1 MHGVASSVEHRSAAR
16 RIAARDQRG
25 RLRRAGRKATGT
37 DMDREAIGS
46 ENIHAALDAL
56 LNLPPLK
63 KSPQLSAFL
72 SYVVRESLAGRG
84 SLLKSY
90 TIATDALGR
99 STSFDPATD
108 AIVRVEARRLR
119 QVLQQIYADP
129 TCPIGVRIDL
139 PLGRYEPSFRHVA
152 PPPPGAAAVRAED
165 EPDGVRESEQ
175 RYRALVEASAA
186 VEWRTGP
193 DGGLVQTFGLSARTG
208 LGDAELQGFGWL
220 DVLHPHDRG
229 GTEVVWRACCQSGT
243 PLDATYRVRHR
254 DGQYRWML
262 GRAIPI
268 ESADGAIRE
277 WVGTM
282 ADIDEQVRAQ
292 EALRT
297 SEERLR
303 LAMSAAEM
311 MTWDIDAATR
321 EVSCSEIGE
330 SLMGVTR
337 GPLDEFLAMILPED
351 LPVVLAS
358 LEPAL
363 RGEGTYDAQYRI
375 TDHEGRLRWLSA
387 RGSLVRTPGGLI
399 GVACDVTRRYPD
411 PVVIERQRLMA

>member
-1 MHGVASSVEHRSAAR
+1 
-16 RIAARDQRG
+16 
-25 RLRRAGRKATGT
+25 
-37 DMDREAIGS
+37 MDREEIGT

-72 SYVVRESLAGRG
+72 AYVVRESLAGRG

-129 TCPIGVRIDL
+129 ACPLEVRIDL
-139 PLGRYEPSFRHVA
+139 PLGRYEPSFRQIVPAAGGPA
-152 PPPPGAAAVRAED
+152 PSDPPAPAAEAG
-165 EPDGVRESEQ
+165 GVHESEQ

-186 VEWRTGP
+186 VEWRSSP
-193 DGGLVQTFGLSARTG
+193 DGQLLQTFGLSARTG
-208 LGDAELQGFGWL
+208 LCDADLHGFGWL
-220 DVLHPHDRG
+220 TTLHPADRAG
-229 GTEVVWRACCQSGT
+229 VEDLWRACCQSGT

-254 DGQYRWML
+254 NGQYRWML
-262 GRAIPI
+262 ARAVPL
-268 ESADGAIRE
+268 ENAEGAIRE

-282 ADIDEQVRAQ
+282 ADIDEQVRAA

-303 LAMSAAEM
+303 LAVAAAEM
-311 MTWDIDAATR
+311 MTWDVDPSTR
-321 EVSCSEIGE
+321 VVTCSEFGE
-330 SLMGVTR
+330 SLMGLTS
-337 GPLDEFLAMILPED
+337 GPLDEFLSMVLPED
-351 LPVVLAS
+351 LPAVLTS

-363 RGEGTYDAQYRI
+363 RGEGAYDAQYRI
-375 TDHEGRLRWLSA
+375 VDHDGHVRWISA
-387 RGSLVRTPGGLI
+387 RGSLVTAPDGRARLI
-399 GVACDVTRRYPD
+399 GVACDISTRYINPRLPG
-411 PVVIERQRLMA
+411 EQRLSA

>member
-1 MHGVASSVEHRSAAR
+1 
-16 RIAARDQRG
+16 
-25 RLRRAGRKATGT
+25 
-37 DMDREAIGS
+37 MDREAIGT
-46 ENIHAALDAL
+46 ENIHAALDVL

-72 SYVVRESLAGRG
+72 SYVVHESLAGRG

-129 TCPIGVRIDL
+129 TCPLDVRIDL
-139 PLGRYEPSFRHVA
+139 PLGRYEPSFRQIAPTASA
-152 PPPPGAAAVRAED
+152 PPVSGPQ
-165 EPDGVRESEQ
+165 EPADGLQESEQ

-186 VEWRTGP
+186 VEWRSGP
-193 DGGLVQTFGLSARTG
+193 DGSLAQTFGLSARTG
-208 LGDAELQGFGWL
+208 LCDSELQGFGWL
-220 DVLHPHDRG
+220 DALHPDDRAA
-229 GTEVVWRACCQSGT
+229 TEALWRACCQSGT
-243 PLDATYRVRHR
+243 PLDTTYRVRHR
-254 DGQYRWML
+254 GGQYRWML
-262 GRAIPI
+262 GRAVPL
-268 ESADGAIRE
+268 ESPDGTIRE

-282 ADIDEQVRAQ
+282 ADIDEQVRAA

-303 LAMSAAEM
+303 LAMEAAEM
-311 MTWDIDAATR
+311 MAWDVDPLTR
-321 EVSCSEIGE
+321 QVTCSEIGDR
-330 SLMGVTR
+330 LMGATT

-351 LPVVLAS
+351 LPRVLAS

-363 RGEGTYDAQYRI
+363 RGESAYDAQYRI
-375 TDHEGRLRWLSA
+375 IDHEGRLRWLSA
-387 RGSLVRTPGGLI
+387 RGSMVRMPGGGGRLI
-399 GVACDVTRRYPD
+399 GVACDITTRYPE
-411 PVVIERQRLMA
+411 PQVAAQSRWMSA

>member
-1 MHGVASSVEHRSAAR
+1 
-16 RIAARDQRG
+16 
-25 RLRRAGRKATGT
+25 
-37 DMDREAIGS
+37 MDREAIGT

-72 SYVVRESLAGRG
+72 TYVVRESLAGRG

-99 STSFDPATD
+99 SSSFDPATD

-129 TCPIGVRIDL
+129 ACPLTVRIDL
-139 PLGRYEPSFRHVA
+139 PLGRYEPSFRQIAPAPAGA
-152 PPPPGAAAVRAED
+152 PPASPED
-165 EPDGVRESEQ
+165 PALDGVHESEQ

-186 VEWRTGP
+186 VEWRAGP
-193 DGGLVQTFGLSARTG
+193 DGGLTQTFGLSARTG
-208 LGDAELQGFGWL
+208 LCDTNLQGFGWL
-220 DVLHPHDRG
+220 ATLHPDERARI
-229 GTEVVWRACCQSGT
+229 EAQWQACCQSGT

-254 DGQYRWML
+254 GGQYRWML
-262 GRAIPI
+262 GRAVPL

-282 ADIDEQVRAQ
+282 ADIDEQVRAA

-303 LAMSAAEM
+303 LALSAAEM
-311 MTWDIDAATR
+311 MTWDIDPATR
-321 EVSCSEIGE
+321 HVTCSDMGS
-330 SLMGVTR
+330 SLFGATS

-351 LPVVLAS
+351 KPRVLAT

-363 RGEGTYDAQYRI
+363 RGEGPYDAQYRI
-375 TDHEGRLRWLSA
+375 LDHEGRLRWLSA
-387 RGSLVRTPGGLI
+387 RGSLVPGPDGGFRLI
-399 GVACDVTRRYPD
+399 GVACDITSRYLD
-411 PVVIERQRLMA
+411 PHRTGGQRMSA